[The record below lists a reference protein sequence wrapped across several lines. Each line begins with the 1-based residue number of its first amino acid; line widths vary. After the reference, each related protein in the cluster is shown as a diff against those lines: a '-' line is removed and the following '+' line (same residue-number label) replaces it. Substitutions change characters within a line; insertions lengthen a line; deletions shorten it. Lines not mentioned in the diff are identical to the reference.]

1 MFTKQVIKGD
11 VYIVSLIEELVIVT
25 MSLEHLATINY
36 FYTHEEYNRVEL
48 QQQLIQTFWCL
59 PPVNSTY
66 NIYL

>member
-36 FYTHEEYNRVEL
+36 FIHMK
-48 QQQLIQTFWCL
+48 
-59 PPVNSTY
+59 
-66 NIYL
+66 NITEWNCNHN